1 MKTKS
6 IALQSLI
13 LAGLLLFLS
22 SCNEKYPPTDLNN
35 NNIIPKPLLIKAT
48 HKTFVLNNKSAIY
61 LNQENEEL
69 VKTGEYLAQIL
80 RPSTGFPLEIIST
93 TPTQH
98 KGAIY
103 LILKSIETFQSKEA
117 YKINIDADKVEISA
131 SDVEGIF
138 RGIQTLRQLLPAE
151 IENSEIQKKDWLLPT
166 GIITDKPE
174 YSYRSAMLDVSRHFF
189 GVPIVKQ
196 YIDQLALYKI
206 NILHLHLTDDQ
217 GWRIEIKS
225 WPNLTLHGA
234 STQVGGGEGGFYT
247 QEDYKEIVQYAAE
260 RFITVVPEI
269 DMPGHTNAALASYP
283 ELNCNNEAPELY
295 TGTEVGFSTFCIEKE
310 VVYQLVE
317 DVVREIS
324 EITPGPWFHMGG
336 DESHSTKQ
344 KDFIYFINRT
354 RDIIESNGKQAI
366 GWSEIALADVNEQ
379 TTVQF
384 WNKAENAKIAI
395 SKGCKLIISPAEHT
409 YMDMKYD
416 STTVLGLDWAGYTE
430 VDLAYNWE
438 PTAQADGISKENILG
453 IEAPLWSETIEN
465 LDDINFLAFPRLPGH
480 AEIGWTP
487 HSLRNWE
494 EYKVRLASHAERFN
508 QLGINYYR
516 SELVPWTTE

>member
-1 MKTKS
+1 MKIKS

-13 LAGLLLFLS
+13 LIGLLLIFS
-22 SCNEKYPPTDLNN
+22 SCNKKYPPTDLNL
-35 NNIIPKPLLIKAT
+35 NNIIPKPLSVTAT
-48 HKTFVLNNKSAIY
+48 HQTFVLNSKSAIY
-61 LNQENEEL
+61 VNQENQDL
-69 VKTGEYLAQIL
+69 VKSGEYLGKIL
-80 RPSTGFPLEIIST
+80 RSSTGFPIEVIPT
-93 TPTQH
+93 TSSQQ
-98 KGAIY
+98 KGSIY
-103 LILKSIETFQSKEA
+103 LTIKTAEKSESKEA
-117 YKINIDADKVEISA
+117 YQININTEKAEISA
-131 SDVEGIF
+131 SHVEGVF
-138 RGIQTLRQLLPAE
+138 RGIQTLRQLFPAE
-151 IENSEIQKKDWLLPT
+151 IESNEVQQKDWLLAT
-166 GIITDKPE
+166 GSIVDKPE

-234 STQVGGGEGGFYT
+234 STQVGGGKGGFYT

-260 RFITVVPEI
+260 RFITIVPEV
-269 DMPGHTNAALASYP
+269 DMPGHTNAALSSYP
-283 ELNCNNEAPELY
+283 ELNCNNRAPELY

-395 SKGCKLIISPAEHT
+395 SKGCKLIISPAKHT

-416 STTVLGLDWAGYTE
+416 STTVLGLNWAGYTE

-453 IEAPLWSETIEN
+453 VEAPLWSETIES

-480 AEIGWTP
+480 AELGWTP
-487 HSLRNWE
+487 QSSRNWD
-494 EYKVRLASHAERFN
+494 EYKVRLGNHAERFK

-516 SELVPWTTE
+516 SGLVPWTTE